1 MDQKNSLKKYTVADL
16 YKEAGLLV
24 REEMSGLK
32 HKPLNQVEIDKSEQ
46 LARMISKLVLKEM
59 KIA

>member
-1 MDQKNSLKKYTVADL
+1 MTEKTAKKYTVADL
-16 YKEAGLLV
+16 FAAASGLVKDEMAGL
-24 REEMSGLK
+24 K
-32 HKPLNQVEIDKSEQ
+32 KKPLNAEESEKAEA